1 VSFQLRLDDFHCCH
15 VVWVLGVSVNLQT
28 KSGIGSSTQCPKKD
42 LKYIPKVAG
51 YFVLKKE
58 VPARPII
65 DGNQRESKL
74 TYL

>member
-1 VSFQLRLDDFHCCH
+1 M
-15 VVWVLGVSVNLQT
+15 
-28 KSGIGSSTQCPKKD
+28 PKKVM
-42 LKYIPKVAG
+42 KYIAKVAG

-58 VPARPII
+58 DPARPII

>member
-1 VSFQLRLDDFHCCH
+1 

-28 KSGIGSSTQCPKKD
+28 KSGIGSSTRCPKKVM
-42 LKYIPKVAG
+42 KYIAKVAG

-58 VPARPII
+58 DPARPIT